1 MVRWWSSR
9 PVLPESAVTACGC
22 SWPPA
27 LTDPDKS
34 KDLSP
39 PVRGEER
46 SFGCIEGRGAGLGKY
61 LGHDF
66 PAVQDL
72 LQGVEV
78 RIIGTEVVFQRDEN
92 DRYVVERIR
101 EVKPENSPAANSA
114 SIL

>member
-1 MVRWWSSR
+1 M
-9 PVLPESAVTACGC
+9 LLATGIG
-22 SWPPA
+22 WPGQVKRS
-27 LTDPDKS
+27 LH
-34 KDLSP
+34 L
-39 PVRGEER
+39 VRGEER

-66 PAVQDL
+66 PAVQAL